1 MSRPSRYA
9 ETVNA
14 LHSPFQRIEKV
25 ASFLE
30 PLKAACDKIYI
41 FFDKIYIEMQ
51 IFICY
56 IIIVKYE
63 LVFT

>member
-1 MSRPSRYA
+1 MHVIMIFFKRKTPIY
-9 ETVNA
+9 
-14 LHSPFQRIEKV
+14 
-25 ASFLE
+25 
-30 PLKAACDKIYI
+30 DKIYI
-41 FFDKIYIEMQ
+41 FFDKIYLEMQ